1 MLRLCALLL
10 AVLLGNYL
18 KKQMSITSS
27 DLICDPSTFYL
38 PTINGVALLS
48 LSAEAQKNY
57 STPALDISLPITNVN
72 FCKVNIH
79 LTHEGAN
86 DNVLVRIW
94 PPLDRA
100 A

>member
-18 KKQMSITSS
+18 KKQMSIASS

-94 PPLDRA
+94 PPLGRA